1 MLALHCTP
9 GTHSPC
15 FDEQSMRP
23 DISYNG
29 LLSSLV
35 SGLVLQQQWSPVSEP
50 SGTIEL
56 SFFGFGAPQAA
67 EIAIKATKVR
77 MAWW

>member
-1 MLALHCTP
+1 MLALHWTS

-23 DISYNG
+23 DISYTG

-35 SGLVLQQQWSPVSEP
+35 SGIVLQQQWSPVSEP

-56 SFFGFGAPQAA
+56 SFFGCGPPHAA
-67 EIAIKATKVR
+67 AMTIKATKVR

>member
-1 MLALHCTP
+1 MLALHCTS

-23 DISYNG
+23 DISY
-29 LLSSLV
+29 
-35 SGLVLQQQWSPVSEP
+35 
-50 SGTIEL
+50 TIEL

>member
-1 MLALHCTP
+1 
-9 GTHSPC
+9 
-15 FDEQSMRP
+15 
-23 DISYNG
+23 

-35 SGLVLQQQWSPVSEP
+35 IGFVLQQQCSVLSEP

-56 SFFGFGAPQAA
+56 SFLAFGPPHAA
-67 EIAIKATKVR
+67 TITIKASKVR